1 MHLLR
6 FGGAIYDRGTTRLA
20 NLGRTFT
27 KFFGSPLF
35 LILPLVLDEA
45 KISFRLISS
54 NSLAG
59 DGLFYANVYAS
70 FKTVLQGRSL
80 AHREASGFYRLKP
93 LAFAVVAL
101 KNKLSSAVAKL
112 KKSPAKPVPAK
123 KAPAKKAPAKKAPAK
138 KLPAKK
144 APAKK
149 APAKKAPVKKAPA
162 KKESVKKAPVRPT
175 LAKPTLAKPTL
186 AKPPVKKAPAKKPE
200 AEIIKGAHKTAL
212 TSSTA
217 KGGATTISVYKPEVE
232 ASDVVVVEEKR
243 LVLPPPIRKP
253 KPGKKAPSLKPI
265 KAAPAPFVIEGE
277 ENWTATELKAIRA
290 ELAKDLIRLKKELAE
305 IESEM
310 DDLIE
315 ASGVGA
321 GDDQADA
328 GAKTFEREH
337 EISLVYNARD
347 MVLQTERALER
358 IDTKTYGRCED
369 CGNAIGKARLQ
380 VFPRATLCM
389 LCKQK
394 EERR

>member
-1 MHLLR
+1 MPLKKK
-6 FGGAIYDRGTTRLA
+6 LA
-20 NLGRTFT
+20 
-27 KFFGSPLF
+27 K
-35 LILPLVLDEA
+35 
-45 KISFRLISS
+45 
-54 NSLAG
+54 
-59 DGLFYANVYAS
+59 
-70 FKTVLQGRSL
+70 
-80 AHREASGFYRLKP
+80 
-93 LAFAVVAL
+93 
-101 KNKLSSAVAKL
+101 AVAKF
-112 KKSPAKPVPAK
+112 K
-123 KAPAKKAPAKKAPAK
+123 KAPAKKVAPKKSPAKKSVKKSPTKKAPAK
-138 KLPAKK
+138 TTPAKK

-149 APAKKAPVKKAPA
+149 APAKKAPVK
-162 KKESVKKAPVRPT
+162 PT
-175 LAKPTLAKPTL
+175 LAKKF
-186 AKPPVKKAPAKKPE
+186 PPKKPQ
-200 AEIIKGAHKTAL
+200 AEIIKGQHKTAL

-217 KGGATTISVYKPEVE
+217 KGATTISVYKPEIE

-253 KPGKKAPSLKPI
+253 KPGKKAAPLKPI
-265 KAAPAPFVIEGE
+265 KAAPPPLIVDEGA
-277 ENWTATELKAIRA
+277 ENWTATELKSIRS

-305 IESEM
+305 VESEM
-310 DDLIE
+310 DELIE

-337 EISLVYNARD
+337 EMSLVYNARD

-369 CGNAIGKARLQ
+369 CGNPIGKARLK

>member
-1 MHLLR
+1 M
-6 FGGAIYDRGTTRLA
+6 
-20 NLGRTFT
+20 
-27 KFFGSPLF
+27 
-35 LILPLVLDEA
+35 
-45 KISFRLISS
+45 
-54 NSLAG
+54 
-59 DGLFYANVYAS
+59 
-70 FKTVLQGRSL
+70 
-80 AHREASGFYRLKP
+80 
-93 LAFAVVAL
+93 AL
-101 KNKLSSAVAKL
+101 KKKLSNAVAKL
-112 KKSPAKPVPAK
+112 
-123 KAPAKKAPAKKAPAK
+123 
-138 KLPAKK
+138 KK

-162 KKESVKKAPVRPT
+162 KKAPAKKAPTKKAPAKKAPVKAPVKKAVAKKAPVKAPVKKAPVRPT
-175 LAKPTLAKPTL
+175 LAK
-186 AKPPVKKAPAKKPE
+186 APAKKPA

-217 KGGATTISVYKPEVE
+217 KGGATTISVYTPEVE

-243 LVLPPPIRKP
+243 LVLPPPVRKP

-265 KAAPAPFVIEGE
+265 KAAPAPFVSEGDE
-277 ENWTATELKAIRA
+277 SWSATELKSIRA
-290 ELAKDLIRLKKELAE
+290 ELAKDLVRLKKELE
-305 IESEM
+305 QIESEM

-369 CGNAIGKARLQ
+369 CGNQIGRARLQ